1 MRVEQALRLLPG
13 LEALGPLRG
22 LVLASSAPDE
32 SSRWGSA
39 APYLTVGKWRLSVE
53 QVRRSIPALLERITL
68 HLSQLYHHYADAV
81 ASEDDGDQGGV
92 VAHLL
97 KAAQLEERVG
107 RYQPARQWGEV
118 ALQIAEGLT
127 SRRPEIESLS
137 FLGGVARAQGAYLVA
152 ARHYQRALVLSEAEF
167 DEAGAIDASEG
178 QGIVALLQGQY
189 QGAGA
194 WLGRAERLAADEVH
208 AVRRA
213 RILRELA
220 QVARRQGASALAEER
235 LQAARTILEPR
246 GEALEMA
253 KLLDAQGLLLL
264 GAQDHPGSLAAFRE
278 ALAWLMRAGRDPGIE
293 AGVRLHLAELHLAAG
308 RDVEAEE
315 EMRRAEKVAIG
326 HDLGRRLVQVYTHL
340 GSLRGRQ
347 GAETGFVFFE
357 QAIAL
362 SHLLGPAPT
371 LEAEVYHQY
380 GIFKAGLSHPD
391 EARGWLERAKELFAE
406 AGGGASLEL
415 IDEELRHLTA

>member
-39 APYLTVGKWRLSVE
+39 APYLTVGKWNLSVD
-53 QVRRSIPALLERITL
+53 QIRRSIPTLLERISL
-68 HLSQLYHHYADAV
+68 HLSHLYHHYADAL
-81 ASEDDGDQGGV
+81 AREQEGDMNGV
-92 VAHLL
+92 VEHLL
-97 KAAQLEERVG
+97 RAARLEEQVG
-107 RYQPARQWGEV
+107 RYDPARQWGEV
-118 ALQIAEGLT
+118 ALRIAEGLT
-127 SRRPEIESLS
+127 LRRPEIQVLG
-137 FLGGVARAQGAYLVA
+137 FLGGIARAQGEYLAA
-152 ARHYQRALVLSEAEF
+152 ARHYQRALVLAEAEF
-167 DEAGAIDASEG
+167 DEAGAIESSEG
-178 QGIVALLQGQY
+178 QGIVALMQGQY

-194 WLGRAERLAADEVH
+194 WLSRAERLAVGEVH

-220 QVARRQGASALAEER
+220 EVARRQGDAQLAEAR
-235 LQAARTILEPR
+235 LRGAREIFEPR

-253 KLLDAQGLLLL
+253 QLLDAQGRLHL
-264 GAQDHPGSLAAFRE
+264 AQDQPQASLASFRE
-278 ALAWLMRAGRDPGIE
+278 ALAWLMRGGRDPRIECGI
-293 AGVRLHLAELHLAAG
+293 RLHLAELHHAAG

-340 GSLRGRQ
+340 GALRGRQ

-362 SHLLGPAPT
+362 CQLLGPAPT

-380 GIFKAGLSHPD
+380 GIFKAGLAHPE
-391 EARGWLERAKELFAE
+391 EARGWLERAKELFITS
-406 AGGGASLEL
+406 GGGASLEL
-415 IDEELRHLTA
+415 IDEELRHLSA